1 MAQPKRM
8 LIKELHTPDSSDLD
22 LVLIHGLNGDPI
34 ETWRHQDTKQVWPQ
48 ALLPDARP
56 KTRVLSYGYNGDI
69 YLNNSAANIRDMAR
83 SVLSNLDAGRRSDPH
98 RPIIFVA
105 HCLGGLIIKQALCF
119 ARAERRFHNIGD
131 ATKAVFFFGTP
142 HSGAKKQD
150 WKRIAESYSVL
161 SPRRGSVA
169 PIVNAITT
177 SAPRLVKLCDDF
189 VELTDRYLIV
199 TWYETVFWPG
209 TKKCIVDQTSARM
222 MAGGNEEAM
231 PVEADHV
238 NMCRFA
244 GGDDPTLQELL
255 MFVQRALGKEER
267 MVPLGQIPTG
277 EVSGTQGRTARTTIR
292 QPYTIFTETV
302 RERHIMVGTDL
313 TGQVYSQQRSVTVES
328 GASEAMTLG
337 RVEEVEDDNSNR
349 ANHAQSPSQIGAPPV
364 SEAGEMPWGAKLDA
378 SDSGRDSRRPNFLKR
393 FAGRLRSK
401 QTLIR

>member
-1 MAQPKRM
+1 M
-8 LIKELHTPDSSDLD
+8 
-22 LVLIHGLNGDPI
+22 
-34 ETWRHQDTKQVWPQ
+34 
-48 ALLPDARP
+48 
-56 KTRVLSYGYNGDI
+56 
-69 YLNNSAANIRDMAR
+69 
-83 SVLSNLDAGRRSDPH
+83 
-98 RPIIFVA
+98 
-105 HCLGGLIIKQALCF
+105 
-119 ARAERRFHNIGD
+119 
-131 ATKAVFFFGTP
+131 
-142 HSGAKKQD
+142 
-150 WKRIAESYSVL
+150 
-161 SPRRGSVA
+161 A

-177 SAPRLVKLCDDF
+177 SASKLGKLCDDF

-255 MFVQRALGKEER
+255 MFIERALGKEER
-267 MVPLGQIPTG
+267 MVPLRQIPSG

-302 RERHIMVGTDL
+302 RERHIMIGAEVH
-313 TGQVYSQQRSVTVES
+313 SQQRSVIVES
-328 GASEAMTLG
+328 GASEAITFG
-337 RVEEVEDDNSNR
+337 RVKEVEDDDSNR

-364 SEAGEMPWGAKLDA
+364 SEAEEMPWGAKLDA